1 MGIIL
6 IVIRGVA
13 QLGRALPWG
22 GRGRGFESRRSDHFG
37 SPAFTGN
44 PRKGLFF
51 CLWVRRFTPMIR
63 TLPLVCSNCDNKF
76 VPAEE
81 LYYRDNFMSNSI
93 RDVHFICPDCI
104 KRWKDKWRIK
114 KAVFS
119 EKDYVMTVSI
129 TLEDGTIYKNL
140 DCTPLEETVVT
151 SEEIP
156 EEAQRRLFSI
166 YTEWDSE
173 RKKNS
178 LKDCTF
184 KDEFMRTTFSCETY
198 GGEKFNDIAFRFNMK
213 GQIETETPVPEYVLK
228 QIIDAYRLYEMQ
240 NKE

>member
-1 MGIIL
+1 
-6 IVIRGVA
+6 
-13 QLGRALPWG
+13 
-22 GRGRGFESRRSDHFG
+22 
-37 SPAFTGN
+37 
-44 PRKGLFF
+44 
-51 CLWVRRFTPMIR
+51 MIR

-114 KAVFS
+114 TAVFS

-140 DCTPLEETVVT
+140 DCTP
-151 SEEIP
+151 
-156 EEAQRRLFSI
+156 LFSI

-198 GGEKFNDIAFRFNMK
+198 GCEKFNDIAFRFNMK

>member
-1 MGIIL
+1 
-6 IVIRGVA
+6 
-13 QLGRALPWG
+13 
-22 GRGRGFESRRSDHFG
+22 
-37 SPAFTGN
+37 
-44 PRKGLFF
+44 
-51 CLWVRRFTPMIR
+51 
-63 TLPLVCSNCDNKF
+63 
-76 VPAEE
+76 
-81 LYYRDNFMSNSI
+81 
-93 RDVHFICPDCI
+93 
-104 KRWKDKWRIK
+104 
-114 KAVFS
+114 
-119 EKDYVMTVSI
+119 MTVSI

-184 KDEFMRTTFSCETY
+184 KDEFMRTTFSSESY

-228 QIIDAYRLYEMQ
+228 QIIDAYRLYVMQ